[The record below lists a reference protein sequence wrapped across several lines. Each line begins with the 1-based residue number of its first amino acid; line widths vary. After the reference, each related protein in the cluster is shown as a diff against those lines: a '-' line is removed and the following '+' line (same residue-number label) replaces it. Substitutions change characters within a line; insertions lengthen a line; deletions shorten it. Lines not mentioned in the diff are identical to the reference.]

1 MKVFNLA
8 EIDPK
13 DIAFFK
19 TLLTEQLDEL
29 LYRAGRTV
37 GDLVQPGDVAS
48 DPLDQAALESER
60 NYTLR
65 IRDRE
70 SRLIKKIK
78 TALQKIDDGSFGTC
92 EECGDEIT
100 VARLRA
106 RPVTAYCI
114 QCKTRMEA
122 MERAVGF

>member
-1 MKVFNLA
+1 ME
-8 EIDPK
+8 EIESK
-13 DIAFFK
+13 DIDFFK
-19 TLLTEQLDEL
+19 DLLTEQLEDL
-29 LYRAGRTV
+29 LCRAEKTV
-37 GDLVQPGDVAS
+37 GNLVQPGDVAS

-78 TALQKIDDGSFGTC
+78 AALLKIEDGTFGIC
-92 EECGDEIT
+92 EACGDDIT

-122 MERAVGF
+122 TERAVGF

>member
-1 MKVFNLA
+1 ME
-8 EIDPK
+8 EIEPK
-13 DIAFFK
+13 DLAFFK
-19 TLLTEQLDEL
+19 DMLTEQLEDL
-29 LYRAGRTV
+29 LSRAEQTV
-37 GDLVQPGDVAS
+37 GVLVQPGDVAS

-60 NYTLR
+60 NYILR

-78 TALQKIDDGSFGTC
+78 AALLKIDEGSFGIC
-92 EECGDEIT
+92 EACGDEIT

-122 MERAVGF
+122 TERAVGF

>member
-1 MKVFNLA
+1 ME

-13 DIAFFK
+13 DLAFFK
-19 TLLTEQLDEL
+19 TMLTEQLEDL
-29 LYRAGRTV
+29 LYRAEQTV
-37 GDLVQPGDVAS
+37 GDLVRPGDVEA

-78 TALQKIDDGSFGTC
+78 AALLKIDDGSFGIC
-92 EECGDEIT
+92 ESCGDEIT

-122 MERAVGF
+122 TERAVGF